1 MRIAYPHGKQDYHGR
16 HHHRPPHSACGLRKY
31 RGGGLALEPEH
42 QAKNI
47 TQTVDANLVVNGDFE
62 YPKWSQYDSGKGGP
76 FALPWVY
83 LNPQEQRVRSYWQ
96 SMSGQTEGQPIPG
109 LDETTFPW
117 VDLDHSGQFEIHRE
131 KNGNLYADVHKDR
144 TVGQKLQ
151 TVPGAAYQISIRHS
165 GRSASHIGGTLTLLV
180 GADKDHLAPIELSR
194 TTLSA
199 TGAKE
204 GQTLGPAGITVVSP
218 DHGVD
223 GTSDYSGWDHTDG
236 WETYVGSYIVPAGQS
251 STIFAYRGGVND
263 SCIDDLSFKV
273 AYPLSYD
280 MNGGTGGPKQSR

>member
-1 MRIAYPHGKQDYHGR
+1 MANRLITAATIIALLTPLA
-16 HHHRPPHSACGLRKY
+16 ACGNIV
-31 RGGGLALEPEH
+31 GGGLALEPEH
-42 QAKNI
+42 QAENI
-47 TQTVDANLVVNGDFE
+47 AQTVNANLVVNGDFE

-83 LNPQEQRVRSYWQ
+83 LNPQEKQVHSYWQ
-96 SMSGQTEGQPIPG
+96 SMNGQKGQPVPG

-165 GRSASHIGGTLTLLV
+165 GRSASHIGGTLTLLA

-204 GQTLGPAGITVVSP
+204 GQVLGPAGIAVVSP
-218 DHGVD
+218 DYGVD

-251 STIFAYRGGVND
+251 STIFAYRGGVSD

-280 MNGGTGGPKQSR
+280 MNGGTGGPKQSQ

>member
-1 MRIAYPHGKQDYHGR
+1 MCIAYPHGKQDYHGR

-47 TQTVDANLVVNGDFE
+47 TQTVDANLVINGDFE

-83 LNPQEQRVRSYWQ
+83 LNPQEKQVHSYWQ
-96 SMSGQTEGQPIPG
+96 SMNGQEGQPVPG

-165 GRSASHIGGTLTLLV
+165 GRSASHIGGTLTLLA

-204 GQTLGPAGITVVSP
+204 GQTLGPAGIAVVSP
-218 DHGVD
+218 DYGVD

-251 STIFAYRGGVND
+251 STIFAYRGGVSD

-280 MNGGTGGPKQSR
+280 MNGGTGGPEQSR

>member
-1 MRIAYPHGKQDYHGR
+1 MANRIITAATIIALLTPLA
-16 HHHRPPHSACGLRKY
+16 ACGSI
-31 RGGGLALEPEH
+31 GGGALEPEH

-47 TQTVDANLVVNGDFE
+47 TQTVDANLVINGDFE
-62 YPKWSQYDSGKGGP
+62 YPKWSQYDSGKGGL

-83 LNPQEQRVRSYWQ
+83 LNPQEKQVHSYWQ
-96 SMSGQTEGQPIPG
+96 SMNGQEGQPVPG

-165 GRSASHIGGTLTLLV
+165 GRSASHVGGTLTLLV
-180 GADKDHLAPIELSR
+180 GANKDHLAPIELSR

-204 GQTLGPAGITVVSP
+204 GQTLGPAGIAVVSP

-280 MNGGTGGPKQSR
+280 MNGGTGGPKQSQ